1 MSETA
6 AMWGALSTGW
16 RLCLFGSL
24 YLDLRY
30 LDAYIAQ
37 WVLYEYLS
45 MSKVDMKQIG
55 DSVTLVGS
63 AEDPGEAPGHGFIQC
78 NRKLT

>member
-1 MSETA
+1 MRE
-6 AMWGALSTGW
+6 
-16 RLCLFGSL
+16 CLKQLPCGVHFPQGEDYA
-24 YLDLRY
+24 YLDP
-30 LDAYIAQ
+30 DAYIAQ
-37 WVLYEYLS
+37 WVLHEYLS
-45 MSKVDMKQIG
+45 MSKVDVQQVG